1 MNLREFRKAGHLPS
15 LFCAFLYFDI
25 SFMVWVLLG
34 ALANNVAEDVPMS
47 DGARGLMLALPLLGG
62 AVLRLVLGLM
72 TDRFGAKFTGLV
84 GLALTLI
91 PLAMGWLWASAYW
104 HLLVVGTL
112 LGIAGASF
120 AAALPLASRWYPP
133 QHQGL
138 AMGVA
143 GAGNSGTALATLF
156 GPMIAAAIGWRG
168 VFGLALVPIALT
180 LVVFARFAK
189 DAPGRP
195 PPKPAK
201 DYLAVLKQA
210 DCWWFNVF
218 YSVTFG
224 GFVGLSMFLT
234 TFFFKQY
241 PGEISKVDAGKF
253 ATLCVIAGSL
263 LRPVGGYLADRL
275 GGIRLL
281 LILYAGAAAALVG
294 LATLPPLAA
303 ATALIFAGMGMLGMG
318 NGAVFQLV
326 PQRFKNEIGVVTGVV
341 GAAGGVGGFLLNLF
355 FGFLKEATGSYSH
368 GFWLFGLVSA
378 SCVVSL
384 AAVGRGWQ
392 GRFVGRS
399 GKAAVAAV
407 EDPVPVGAAPLP
419 ETARG

>member
-1 MNLREFRKAGHLPS
+1 MNLRQFRKAGHLPS

-72 TDRFGAKFTGLV
+72 TDRFGAKRTGVV

-91 PLAMGWLWASAYW
+91 PLTLGWLWASSYW
-104 HLLVVGTL
+104 HLLLVGTL

-156 GPMIAAAIGWRG
+156 GPMIAAAIGWHG

-180 LVVFARFAK
+180 LVVFARFAR

-201 DYLAVLKQA
+201 DYFAVLKQA

-234 TFFFKQY
+234 TFFFRQY
-241 PGEISKVDAGKF
+241 PGEISK
-253 ATLCVIAGSL
+253 
-263 LRPVGGYLADRL
+263 
-275 GGIRLL
+275 
-281 LILYAGAAAALVG
+281 
-294 LATLPPLAA
+294 
-303 ATALIFAGMGMLGMG
+303 
-318 NGAVFQLV
+318 
-326 PQRFKNEIGVVTGVV
+326 
-341 GAAGGVGGFLLNLF
+341 
-355 FGFLKEATGSYSH
+355 
-368 GFWLFGLVSA
+368 
-378 SCVVSL
+378 
-384 AAVGRGWQ
+384 
-392 GRFVGRS
+392 
-399 GKAAVAAV
+399 
-407 EDPVPVGAAPLP
+407 
-419 ETARG
+419 